1 MSFTVDTELDTRGLH
16 CPMPLLKAK
25 LALNQMQDEQVL
37 RVVAT
42 DAGSWD
48 DFEAF
53 VRQSPHT
60 LLDRN
65 QSESEDGTPSGS
77 EYIFCIKKGS

>member
-1 MSFTVDTELDTRGLH
+1 MSISIDQELDARGLH

-25 LALNQMQDEQVL
+25 LSLNQMQENQVL

-53 VRQSPHT
+53 IRQSPHD
-60 LLDRN
+60 LLERTQQNDEFIFWIRKGN
-65 QSESEDGTPSGS
+65 QE
-77 EYIFCIKKGS
+77 

>member
-1 MSFTVDTELDTRGLH
+1 MTKVIDQELDTKGLH

-25 LALNQMQDEQVL
+25 LALNGMVPGQVL
-37 RVVAT
+37 RVEAT

-53 VRQSPHT
+53 IRQSPHE
-60 LLDRN
+60 LLSRDR
-65 QSESEDGTPSGS
+65 QSDRFI
-77 EYIFCIKKGS
+77 YCILKGE